1 MTTINIDQFSFTSIP
16 LKMYFNEQYLSHGT
30 AFFYKHCEDIYL
42 ITNWHN
48 LAGRNPYN
56 KKVLSS
62 NRGVPNKVLY
72 GTYRKTSDSGY
83 VLEIQTAFLNNSD
96 NKPFWLEHSTFKSN
110 VDIAALKITLPL
122 NCIVYPINTL
132 PSHPISV
139 GIGMEV
145 FVLGFPAQLF
155 TDHLPIWKRA
165 TIASEYNINIK
176 NIPSFL
182 IDTATYNGM
191 SGSPVIL
198 RTRETYKNTEGRT
211 AIISGG
217 TAPTLF
223 LGIYSGRH
231 TLENNLIKEKVDE
244 EFLYKAQL
252 GIVWKERLIAEVISS
267 GTIPEL

>member
-1 MTTINIDQFSFTSIP
+1 MTVINIDQFSFTSVP
-16 LKMYFNEQYLSHGT
+16 LQMYFDDQYLSHGT

-48 LAGRNPYN
+48 LAGRNPYT
-56 KKVLSS
+56 KKTLNS
-62 NRGVPNKVLY
+62 NGGVPNRVWY
-72 GTYRKTSDSGY
+72 CTYSQTSDSMLVPKRQEAY
-83 VLEIQTAFLNNSD
+83 LNNSED
-96 NKPFWLEHSTFKSN
+96 KPVWLEHSTFKSD
-110 VDIAALKITLPL
+110 VDIAALKITLPS

-132 PSHPISV
+132 LSHPISV

-155 TDHLPIWKRA
+155 TGHLPIWKRA
-165 TIASEYNINIK
+165 TIASEYNFNIN

-217 TAPTLF
+217 AAPTLF
-223 LGIYSGRH
+223 LGIYSGRY
-231 TLENNLIKEKVDE
+231 TLEHNLIKEKVDE

-252 GIVWKERLIAEVISS
+252 GIVWKKELIDKVISN
-267 GTIPEL
+267 GIIPEL